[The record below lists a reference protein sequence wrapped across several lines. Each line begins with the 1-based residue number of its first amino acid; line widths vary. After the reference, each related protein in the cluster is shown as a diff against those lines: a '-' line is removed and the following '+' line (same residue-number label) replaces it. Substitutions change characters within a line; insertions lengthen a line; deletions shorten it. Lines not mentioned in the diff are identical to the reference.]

1 MVGLG
6 DGGSLPYPTYARTLV
21 SGFRSY
27 SWWLAV
33 SASPSWVGL
42 GRGALMAAVNRTN
55 PVNGNLPLTGLIRST
70 AFHDHPNTEQVN
82 GLPFPFPTPL
92 QKLVGLFFTS
102 VSHPA
107 LFLVYAQEERLV
119 QGLWWLCCVCC
130 APPQGTR
137 PPWSQLGVPRHRR
150 ASAPPGCHWHCPV
163 KRGRREKGPAFRSLR
178 EQLSGRREPLVV
190 HVLAW
195 LSRLGWQKGPHEV
208 PHAPQ

>member
-1 MVGLG
+1 M
-6 DGGSLPYPTYARTLV
+6 SYPSYAQALV
-21 SGFRSY
+21 TGFRPC

-33 SASPSWVGL
+33 PASPQSGL
-42 GRGALMAAVNRTN
+42 GWGMGALMFTVNRTN
-55 PVNGNLPLTGLIRST
+55 PVNGILPLTGLIRST
-70 AFHDHPNTEQVN
+70 AFPCPPEYRAGQRTS
-82 GLPFPFPTPL
+82 FPFPNTTS
-92 QKLVGLFFTS
+92 KLVGLFFTS

-178 EQLSGRREPLVV
+178 DQLSGVREPLVAY
-190 HVLAW
+190 VLAW
-195 LSRLGWQKGPHEV
+195 LSRLGRQKGPHGV